1 MIGNNIFSKKG
12 SKLKTQHMNIK
23 NLQTVVAKPTID
35 RLAASFRA
43 LHFASV
49 HLDDGEVGLNAK
61 KLFLAAS
68 FVRMMLSALF
78 TIGFIELLV

>member
-1 MIGNNIFSKKG
+1 MLKQKTCQN
-12 SKLKTQHMNIK
+12 LKTE
-23 NLQTVVAKPTID
+23 VAKLTIN
-35 RLAASFRA
+35 RHAASFLA